1 MLGRVPRGLQPEEV
15 ALLDQLLCFK
25 EAPQVEDLPSGQ
37 ADETAHGE
45 YTEVQNTRVGRL
57 WWEEAEWHRR
67 MEH

>member
-37 ADETAHGE
+37 PDETAHGE

-57 WWEEAEWHRR
+57 
-67 MEH
+67 